1 MSRIGK
7 KPVQVPA
14 GITATVDGQKV
25 TAKGPKGELFFV
37 VNDEVHGQDRRQ
49 HRCRA
54 AGQRQSKDA
63 RSKWGMSRTM
73 IENIFKGVKD
83 GFERKLEINGVG
95 YRASMQGKNLQLAL
109 GFCHDV
115 VYEPPVGISIAVPKP
130 TEIIVTGI
138 NKQQVGQ
145 VAAEIR
151 EYRGPEPYKGKGV
164 KYAEERIVR
173 KEGKK
178 K

>member
-7 KPVQVPA
+7 KPVPVPQ
-14 GITATVDGQKV
+14 GVTANVDGQTV
-25 TAKGPKGELFFV
+25 TAKGPKGELKFV
-37 VNDEVHGQDRRQ
+37 VNDEVLVKMEDGAVKLDPRD
-49 HRCRA
+49 
-54 AGQRQSKDA
+54 QSKDA
-63 RSKWGMSRTM
+63 RSKWGMSRTQV
-73 IENIFKGVKD
+73 ENIMTGVKD

-95 YRASMQGKNLQLAL
+95 YRAAMQGKNLQLAL
-109 GFCHDV
+109 GFSHDV
-115 VYEPPVGISIAVPKP
+115 VYEVPEGITVATPKP
-130 TEIIVTGI
+130 TEISVTGI
-138 NKQQVGQ
+138 DKQRVGQ

-151 EYRGPEPYKGKGV
+151 KYRGPEPYKGKGV

>member
-7 KPVQVPA
+7 KPVPVPA
-14 GITATVDGQKV
+14 GVTASVEGQKI
-25 TAKGPKGELFFV
+25 TAKGPKGELHFV
-37 VNDEVHGQDRRQ
+37 VNDEVKVELNDN
-49 HRCRA
+49 A
-54 AGQRQSKDA
+54 VSVTPVNDSKDA

-73 IENIFKGVKD
+73 VENIFKGVKD
-83 GFERKLEINGVG
+83 GYERKLEINGVG
-95 YRASMQGKNLQLAL
+95 YRAAMQGKNLQLAL
-109 GFCHDV
+109 GFSHDV
-115 VYEPPVGISIAVPKP
+115 VYEAPEGITIAVPKP
-130 TEIIVTGI
+130 TEIIVSGI

>member
-7 KPVQVPA
+7 KAVPVPA
-14 GITATVDGQKV
+14 GVTATVEGQKV
-25 TAKGPKGELFFV
+25 SAKGPKGELFFV
-37 VNDEVHGQDRRQ
+37 ANDEIKLEFKDNAVSVQP
-49 HRCRA
+49 A
-54 AGQRQSKDA
+54 NQSKDA

-83 GFERKLEINGVG
+83 GYERKLEINGVG
-95 YRASMQGKNLQLAL
+95 YRAAMQGKNLQLQL
-109 GFCHDV
+109 GFSHDV
-115 VYEPPVGISIAVPKP
+115 VYEAPQGITIAVPKP
-130 TEIIVTGI
+130 TEIVVSGI

>member
-7 KPVQVPA
+7 KPVAIPDGV
-14 GITATVDGQKV
+14 TATVDGQTV
-25 TAKGPKGELFFV
+25 TAKGPKGELKFV
-37 VNDEVHGQDRRQ
+37 VNDEVLVAMEEGAVAVTPRD
-49 HRCRA
+49 
-54 AGQRQSKDA
+54 QSKDA

-73 IENIFKGVKD
+73 ISNIMEGVKN

-95 YRASMQGKNLQLAL
+95 YRAAMQGKNIQLSL
-109 GFCHDV
+109 GYSHEV
-115 VYEPPVGISIAVPKP
+115 VYQVPEGISAACPKP
-130 TEIIVTGI
+130 TEIVLNGI
-138 NKQQVGQ
+138 DKQQLGQ

-151 EYRGPEPYKGKGV
+151 EFRPPEPYKGKGV
-164 KYAEERIVR
+164 KYAEETIIR

>member
-14 GITATVDGQKV
+14 GVTAAVDGQKV

-37 VNDEVHGQDRRQ
+37 ANDEIKLELKDNAV
-49 HRCRA
+49 
-54 AGQRQSKDA
+54 SVTPVNETKDA

-83 GFERKLEINGVG
+83 GYERKLEINGVG
-95 YRASMQGKNLQLAL
+95 YRAAMQGRNLQLQL
-109 GFCHDV
+109 GFSHDV
-115 VYEPPVGISIAVPKP
+115 VYEAPQGITIAVPKP
-130 TEIIVTGI
+130 TEIVVTGI

>member
-14 GITATVDGQKV
+14 GVTATVEGQKV

-37 VNDEVHGQDRRQ
+37 ANDEIKLELENNAVSVQPAND
-49 HRCRA
+49 
-54 AGQRQSKDA
+54 SKDA

-95 YRASMQGKNLQLAL
+95 YRAAMQGKNLQLAL
-109 GFCHDV
+109 GFSHDV
-115 VYEPPVGISIAVPKP
+115 IYEPPQGITIVVPKP
-130 TEIIVTGI
+130 TEIVIAGI

-151 EYRGPEPYKGKGV
+151 EFRGPEPYKGKGV

>member
-7 KPVQVPA
+7 KPVSLPQGV
-14 GITATVDGQKV
+14 TATVSGQTV
-25 TAKGPKGELFFV
+25 TAKGPKGELHFV
-37 VNDEVHGQDRRQ
+37 VNDEVLVKMENNQIAVEPRDQ
-49 HRCRA
+49 TK
-54 AGQRQSKDA
+54 SA
-63 RSKWGMSRTM
+63 RSKWGMSRTQ
-73 IENIFKGVKD
+73 IVNILEGVKN

-95 YRASMQGKNLQLAL
+95 YRAAMQGKNLQLAL
-109 GFCHDV
+109 GFSHDV
-115 VYEPPVGISIAVPKP
+115 IYQTPQGITISVPKP
-130 TEIIVTGI
+130 TEITVSGI
-138 NKQQVGQ
+138 DKQQVGQ

-151 EYRGPEPYKGKGV
+151 KFRGPEPYKGKGV